1 MNLNFYPTDFNN
13 PFLNGY
19 SPYLQPYNNQQYNV
33 NNLQQKVEES
43 MKQLSQ
49 IQSQTQNQS
58 HTQPYYL
65 FCGNKSDW
73 DEFLMLNYG
82 ITEQAIFNDYNLFL
96 QAKQELLE
104 EQGQNKINS
113 MKDKIKNKGAVN
125 VDSTIK
131 SNVKPTE
138 QNSIVQPVVV
148 GAMGTAVM
156 GDNVQLDN
164 GHISGTKEASKHN
177 GKKR

>member
-13 PFLNGY
+13 PFLSGY
-19 SPYLQPYNNQQYNV
+19 SPYLQPYNNQQYNI

-43 MKQLSQ
+43 VKQLSQ
-49 IQSQTQNQS
+49 VQNQTQN

-82 ITEQAIFNDYNLFL
+82 ITEQTIFNDYNLFL

-164 GHISGTKEASKHN
+164 GHISGTKETSKHN